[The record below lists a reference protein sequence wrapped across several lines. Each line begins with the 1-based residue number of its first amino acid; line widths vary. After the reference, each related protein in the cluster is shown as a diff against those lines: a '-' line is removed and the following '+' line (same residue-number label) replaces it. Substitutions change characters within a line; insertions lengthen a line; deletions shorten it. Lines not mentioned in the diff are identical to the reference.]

1 MELRAHSPALGRD
14 RIDDGMRMA
23 ALTGHSVGL
32 LLQLWRH
39 SVRTE
44 MRGGECFEEHP
55 SAILAS
61 WHGRMQGP
69 LFCVAGHGVLTMA
82 SQSLDGEVA
91 ARAVAHLGLTAA
103 RGSTGKGGVRAL
115 ELLHQW
121 VVEGRARYAGLT
133 VDGPRGPI
141 AKARRGAVDL
151 ARRLEVPIIP
161 CSFSARPHWMLRS
174 WDRMVIAPPLSRM
187 VVHFGPVMHVGTD
200 EPASAACAR
209 LKALLDEITESLDR
223 ELHGR
228 TLWPDLQQYPVE
240 VAG

>member
-1 MELRAHSPALGRD
+1 
-14 RIDDGMRMA
+14 MRMA
-23 ALTGHSVGL
+23 GITGSAVGL

-44 MRGGECFEEHP
+44 VRGAECFDDNP
-55 SAILAS
+55 TAVLAS

-69 LFCVAGHGVLTMA
+69 LFCVAGRHVLTMA

-91 ARAVAHLGLTAA
+91 ARAVARLGLTAA

-121 VVEGRARYAGLT
+121 VVEGRGPYAGLT

-161 CSFSARPHWMLRS
+161 CSFSARPYWMLRS
-174 WDRMVIAPPLSRM
+174 WDRMVIAPPFSRM
-187 VVHFGPVMHVGTD
+187 VVRFGPVMHVAAD
-200 EPASAACAR
+200 EQASTACAR
-209 LKALLDEITESLDR
+209 LKALLDDITESLDR

-228 TLWPDLQQYPVE
+228 ILWPDLHHCPVG